1 MRSYTQLTQ
10 EERYQIYALKK
21 AGHIQAEIAEIIGRD
36 PGTISRELCRN
47 RGLKGYR
54 PQQAHNLALTRRY
67 DKAQPRI
74 DSQVWQLVEA
84 LLREEWSPEQV
95 VGRVAMEQGVS
106 ISHEWIYQYIYADQR
121 SGGDLYRCLRC
132 QKVQRKRYG
141 IYSRRGTI
149 PNQVSIDERP
159 AIVDSKRRFGDWEGD
174 TVIGKGH
181 RGALVTLVER
191 KSLYTVIQS
200 VLHKTAKAV
209 RNAVT
214 NALSPH
220 IDWVHTITYDNGREF
235 ADHEG
240 MASDL
245 EASIYFAH
253 PYASWERGLNE
264 NTNGLIRQYFPKDR
278 DLTTVTKYEIEKAM
292 DKLNHRPRKSLGYR
306 TPYEVFFNTRTS
318 LTVALQS

>member
-1 MRSYTQLTQ
+1 MNYTQLTQ

-21 AGHIQAEIAEIIGRD
+21 AGHDQAEIAELLERD
-36 PGTISRELCRN
+36 KSTISRELRRN

-54 PQQAHNLALTRRY
+54 PQQAHNLALRRRY

-74 DSQVWQLVEA
+74 GNQVWLLVEA
-84 LLREEWSPEQV
+84 LIREEWSPEQI

-106 ISHEWIYQYIYADQR
+106 ISHEWIYQYIYADKH
-121 SGGDLYRCLRC
+121 SGGDLYQFLRC
-132 QKVQRKRYG
+132 QKLRRKRYG

-159 AIVDSKRRFGDWEGD
+159 AIVDAKRRIGDWEGD
-174 TVIGKGH
+174 TVIGKSH

-191 KSLYTVIQS
+191 KSLYTVIRS

-209 RNAVT
+209 RGAVVDGLT
-214 NALSPH
+214 PY

-240 MASDL
+240 MARDL
-245 EASIYFAH
+245 EANIYFAH

-278 DLTTVTKYEIEKAM
+278 DLTTVTKYEIEQAM

-306 TPYEVFFNTRTS
+306 TPHEVFFNTKTS

>member
-1 MRSYTQLTQ
+1 MRGYTQLTQ

-21 AGHIQAEIAEIIGRD
+21 AGHIQSEIAEIIGRD
-36 PGTISRELCRN
+36 PGTISRELRRN

-54 PQQAHNLALTRRY
+54 PQQAHNLALARRY

-74 DSQVWQLVEA
+74 GNQVWQQVE
-84 LLREEWSPEQV
+84 LLIREEWSPEQV

-106 ISHEWIYQYIYADQR
+106 ISHEWIYQYIYADKH
-121 SGGDLYRCLRC
+121 SGGDLYRYLRC
-132 QKVQRKRYG
+132 QKVRRKRYG
-141 IYSRRGTI
+141 SYDRRGCI
-149 PNQVSIDERP
+149 PNQVSIDDRP
-159 AIVDSKRRFGDWEGD
+159 AIVDSKRRIGDWEGD

-191 KSLYTVIQS
+191 KSLYTVIRS
-200 VLHKTAKAV
+200 VLHKTAEAV
-209 RNAVT
+209 RDAVVDG
-214 NALSPH
+214 LSPY

-245 EASIYFAH
+245 ETRIYFAH

-278 DLTTVTKYEIEKAM
+278 DLTTVTKHEIEKAM

-306 TPYEVFFNTRTS
+306 TPYEVFFKTRTS

>member
-1 MRSYTQLTQ
+1 MSYTQLTH
-10 EERYQIYALKK
+10 EERYQIYILKK
-21 AGHIQAEIAEIIGRD
+21 AEYDQTQIAELLGRNKS
-36 PGTISRELCRN
+36 TISRELRRN
-47 RGLKGYR
+47 LGLRGYR
-54 PQQAHNLALTRRY
+54 PDQAHNLALLRRY

-74 DSQVWQLVEA
+74 GDQVWQLVEA
-84 LLREEWSPEQV
+84 LIREEWSPEQV

-121 SGGDLYRCLRC
+121 SGGDLYRFLRC
-132 QKVQRKRYG
+132 QKLRRKRYG

-149 PNQVSIDERP
+149 PNQVSIDDRP
-159 AIVDSKRRFGDWEGD
+159 AIVDSKRRIGDWEGD

-191 KSLYTVIQS
+191 KSLYTVIRA
-200 VLHKTAKAV
+200 VLYKTAEAV

-214 NALSPH
+214 DGLTPY
-220 IDWVHTITYDNGREF
+220 IDRVHTITYDNGREF

-245 EASIYFAH
+245 ETQIYFAH
-253 PYASWERGLNE
+253 PYSSWERGLNE
-264 NTNGLIRQYFPKDR
+264 NTNGLIRQYFPKNR
-278 DLTTVTKYEIEKAM
+278 DLRTVTKREVEKAM

-306 TPYEVFFNTRTS
+306 TPYEVFFNTKTS

>member
-1 MRSYTQLTQ
+1 MSYKQLTQ

-21 AGHIQAEIAEIIGRD
+21 AGHDQATIAGIIDRN
-36 PGTISRELCRN
+36 PGTISRELRRN

-54 PQQAHNLALTRRY
+54 PQQAHNLALRRRY

-74 DSQVWQLVEA
+74 GNQVWQLVEA
-84 LLREEWSPEQV
+84 LIREEWSPEQI

-106 ISHEWIYQYIYADQR
+106 ISHEWIYQYIYADKH
-121 SGGDLYRCLRC
+121 SGGDLYRFLRC
-132 QKVQRKRYG
+132 QKVRRKRYG

-149 PNQVSIDERP
+149 PNQVSIDDRP
-159 AIVDSKRRFGDWEGD
+159 AIVESKRRFGDWEGD

-191 KSLYTVIQS
+191 KSLYTVIRS

-209 RNAVT
+209 RRAVVDGLT
-214 NALSPH
+214 PY

-278 DLTTVTKYEIEKAM
+278 DLTTVTRYEIEQAM

-306 TPYEVFFNTRTS
+306 TPYEVFFNIKTS
-318 LTVALQS
+318 LTIALQS

>member
-1 MRSYTQLTQ
+1 MSYTQLTQ

-21 AGHIQAEIAEIIGRD
+21 AGHIQAEIAEIVGRD
-36 PGTISRELCRN
+36 PGTISRELRRN

-54 PQQAHNLALTRRY
+54 PQQAHNLALLRRY
-67 DKAQPRI
+67 DKAHTRI
-74 DSQVWQLVEA
+74 GSKVWQLVEA
-84 LLREEWSPEQV
+84 LIRDEWSPEQV
-95 VGRVAMEQGVS
+95 VGRVEMEQGVS
-106 ISHEWIYQYIYADQR
+106 ISHEWIYQYVYADQR
-121 SGGDLYRCLRC
+121 SGGELYRFLRC
-132 QKVQRKRYG
+132 QKVRRKRYG
-141 IYSRRGTI
+141 SYSRRGCI

-159 AIVDSKRRFGDWEGD
+159 AIVDARQRLGDWEGD

-191 KSLYTVIQS
+191 KSLYTVIRA
-200 VLHKTAKAV
+200 VLHKTAEAV
-209 RNAVT
+209 RDAVVDGLT
-214 NALSPH
+214 PY

-235 ADHEG
+235 TDHEG

-245 EASIYFAH
+245 DARIYFAH

-264 NTNGLIRQYFPKDR
+264 NTNGLIRQYFPKHR
-278 DLTTVTKYEIEKAM
+278 DLTTVTKSEIEKAM
-292 DKLNHRPRKSLGYR
+292 DKLNHRPRKSLGFR

>member
-1 MRSYTQLTQ
+1 MSYTQLTQ

-36 PGTISRELCRN
+36 PGTISRELRRN
-47 RGLKGYR
+47 RGLKCYR
-54 PQQAHNLALTRRY
+54 PQQAHDLALTRRY
-67 DKAQPRI
+67 SKAQPRI
-74 DSQVWQLVEA
+74 GSHVWQQVEE
-84 LLREEWSPEQV
+84 LIREEWSPEQI
-95 VGRVAMEQGVS
+95 VGRIAVEQGVD
-106 ISHEWIYQYIYADQR
+106 ISHEWIYQYVYADQR
-121 SGGDLYRCLRC
+121 SGGDLYRFLRC
-132 QKVQRKRYG
+132 QKARRKRYG
-141 IYSRRGTI
+141 SYDRRGCI

-159 AIVDSKRRFGDWEGD
+159 AIVDSKQRFGDWEGD

-191 KSLYTVIQS
+191 KSLYTVIRS
-200 VLHKTAKAV
+200 VFNKTAEAV
-209 RNAVT
+209 RDAVVDGLT
-214 NALSPH
+214 PY

-245 EASIYFAH
+245 DARIYFAH

-278 DLTTVTKYEIEKAM
+278 DLTNVSQYEIEKAM
-292 DKLNHRPRKSLGYR
+292 DKLNHRPRKSLGFR

>member
-1 MRSYTQLTQ
+1 MSHTQLTQ
-10 EERYQIYALKK
+10 EERYQIYAFKK
-21 AGHIQAEIAEIIGRD
+21 AGHCQAEIARVIGRS
-36 PGTISRELCRN
+36 PGTISRELRRN

-54 PQQAHNLALTRRY
+54 PQQAHTLALARRY

-74 DSQVWQLVEA
+74 GGQVWQQVEA
-84 LLREEWSPEQV
+84 LIREEWSPEQI
-95 VGRVAMEQGVS
+95 VGRIAMEQRVS

-121 SGGDLYRCLRC
+121 SGGDLYRFLRC
-132 QKVQRKRYG
+132 QKARRKRYG
-141 IYSRRGTI
+141 SYDRRGSI

-159 AIVDSKRRFGDWEGD
+159 AIVESKRRFGDWEGD

-191 KSLYTVIQS
+191 KSLYTVMRS
-200 VLHKTAKAV
+200 VLHKTSEAV
-209 RNAVT
+209 RHAVADGLT
-214 NALSPH
+214 PY

-235 ADHEG
+235 TDHEG

-245 EASIYFAH
+245 DARIYFAH

-278 DLTTVTKYEIEKAM
+278 DLATVTDAEIDQAM
-292 DKLNHRPRKSLGYR
+292 NKLNHRPRKSLGFR
-306 TPYEVFFNTRTS
+306 TPHEVFFNTRTS

>member
-1 MRSYTQLTQ
+1 MSYKQLTQ
-10 EERYQIYALKK
+10 EERYQIYALNK
-21 AGHIQAEIAEIIGRD
+21 AGHDQATIAGILDRN
-36 PGTISRELCRN
+36 PGTISRELRRN

-54 PQQAHNLALTRRY
+54 PQQAHNLALRRRY

-74 DSQVWQLVEA
+74 GSQVWQLVEA
-84 LLREEWSPEQV
+84 LIREEWSPEQI

-106 ISHEWIYQYIYADQR
+106 ISHEWIYQYIYADKH
-121 SGGDLYRCLRC
+121 SGGDLYRFLRC
-132 QKVQRKRYG
+132 QKVRRKRYG

-159 AIVDSKRRFGDWEGD
+159 AIVESKRRFGDWEGD

-191 KSLYTVIQS
+191 KSLYTVIRS

-209 RNAVT
+209 RGAVVDGLT
-214 NALSPH
+214 PY

-235 ADHEG
+235 TDHEG
-240 MASDL
+240 MARDL
-245 EASIYFAH
+245 EANIYFAH

-278 DLTTVTKYEIEKAM
+278 DLTTVTKYEIEQAM

-306 TPYEVFFNTRTS
+306 TPHEVFFNTKTS

>member
-1 MRSYTQLTQ
+1 MRGYTQLTQ

-21 AGHIQAEIAEIIGRD
+21 AGHIQSEIAEIIGRD
-36 PGTISRELCRN
+36 PGTISRELRRN

-54 PQQAHNLALTRRY
+54 PQQAHNLALARRY

-74 DSQVWQLVEA
+74 GNQVWQQVE
-84 LLREEWSPEQV
+84 LLIREEWSPEQV

-106 ISHEWIYQYIYADQR
+106 ISHEWIYQYIYADKH
-121 SGGDLYRCLRC
+121 SGGDLYRYLRC
-132 QKVQRKRYG
+132 QKVRRKRYG
-141 IYSRRGTI
+141 SYDRRGCI
-149 PNQVSIDERP
+149 PNQVSIDDRP
-159 AIVDSKRRFGDWEGD
+159 AIVDSKRRIGDWEGD

-191 KSLYTVIQS
+191 KSLYTVIRS
-200 VLHKTAKAV
+200 VLHKTAEAV
-209 RNAVT
+209 RDAVVDGLT
-214 NALSPH
+214 PY

-245 EASIYFAH
+245 ETRIYFAH

-278 DLTTVTKYEIEKAM
+278 DLTTVTKHEIEKAM
-292 DKLNHRPRKSLGYR
+292 DKLNHRPIKSLGYR
-306 TPYEVFFNTRTS
+306 TPYEVFFKTRTS

>member
-1 MRSYTQLTQ
+1 MNYTQLTQ

-21 AGHIQAEIAEIIGRD
+21 AGHIQAEIAGVIGRN
-36 PGTISRELCRN
+36 PGTISRELRRN
-47 RGLKGYR
+47 RGLRGYR
-54 PQQAHNLALTRRY
+54 PDQAHNLALTRRQ
-67 DKAQPRI
+67 DMIQPRLSEQI
-74 DSQVWQLVEA
+74 WQQVEA
-84 LLREEWSPEQV
+84 LIREEWSPEQI

-106 ISHEWIYQYIYADQR
+106 ISHEWIYQYVYADQR
-121 SGGDLYRCLRC
+121 SGGDLYRFLRC
-132 QKVQRKRYG
+132 QKPRRKRYG
-141 IYSRRGTI
+141 SYDRRGCI
-149 PNQVSIDERP
+149 PNQVSIDDRP

-191 KSLYTVIQS
+191 KSLYTVIRA
-200 VLHKTAKAV
+200 VLYKTAEAV
-209 RNAVT
+209 RNAVVDGLT
-214 NALSPH
+214 PH
-220 IDWVHTITYDNGREF
+220 IDQVHTITYDNGREF

-245 EASIYFAH
+245 EARIYFAH

-278 DLTTVTKYEIEKAM
+278 DLTTVTKCEIENAM

-306 TPYEVFFNTRTS
+306 TPYEVFFNTKTS

>member
-1 MRSYTQLTQ
+1 MSYKQPTQ
-10 EERYQIYALKK
+10 EERYQIYILKK
-21 AGHIQAEIAEIIGRD
+21 AEYSQAQIAGLLERD
-36 PGTISRELCRN
+36 KSTISRELKRN
-47 RGLKGYR
+47 RGLRGYR
-54 PQQAHNLALTRRY
+54 PKQAHARAVARRHA
-67 DKAQPRI
+67 KASPRI
-74 DSQVWQLVEA
+74 DENVWQQVET
-84 LLREEWSPEQV
+84 LIRDEWSPEQI

-106 ISHEWIYQYIYADQR
+106 ISHEWIYQYVYADQR
-121 SGGDLYRCLRC
+121 SGGDLYRFLRC
-132 QKVQRKRYG
+132 QKLRRKRYG
-141 IYSRRGTI
+141 SYDRRGCI
-149 PNQVSIDERP
+149 PNQVSIDDRP
-159 AIVDSKRRFGDWEGD
+159 AVVDSKRRFGDWEGD

-191 KSLYTVIQS
+191 KSLYTVIRS
-200 VLHKTAKAV
+200 VLHKTAEAV
-209 RNAVT
+209 RNAVVDGLT
-214 NALSPH
+214 PH
-220 IDWVHTITYDNGREF
+220 IDRVHTITYDNGREF

-245 EASIYFAH
+245 EARIYFAH

-278 DLTTVTKYEIEKAM
+278 DLTTVTKREIEHAM